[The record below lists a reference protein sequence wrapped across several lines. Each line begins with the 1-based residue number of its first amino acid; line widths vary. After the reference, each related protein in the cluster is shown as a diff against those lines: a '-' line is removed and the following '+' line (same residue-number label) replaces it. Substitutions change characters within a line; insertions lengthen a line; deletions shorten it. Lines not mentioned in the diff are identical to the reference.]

1 MIFGDFVVM
10 MNPAKTRFCY
20 DVSSRYIKYL
30 GDACE
35 VGNTVLRGS
44 FLVLPDCPLHWNYEG

>member
-10 MNPAKTRFCY
+10 MNPAKTRFFY

-44 FLVLPDCPLHWNYEG
+44 FLVLPD